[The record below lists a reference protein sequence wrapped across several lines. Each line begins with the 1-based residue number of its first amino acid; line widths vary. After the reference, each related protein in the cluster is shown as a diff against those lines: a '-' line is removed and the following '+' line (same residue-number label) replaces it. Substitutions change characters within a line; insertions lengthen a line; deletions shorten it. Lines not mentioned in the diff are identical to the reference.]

1 MELLGRSV
9 RAETAAKVWCV
20 VCGVQLQLATD
31 THFTRCYRNFGPLA
45 NLPYVLDG
53 ETVVS
58 QSNAC
63 LVYLAGRFG
72 ALHPP
77 SPLTVLIYLR
87 LKPK

>member
-1 MELLGRSV
+1 MCTTSHTHFDTILHSGEWPAIKAKL
-9 RAETAAKVWCV
+9 AETNP
-20 VCGVQLQLATD
+20 
-31 THFTRCYRNFGPLA
+31 FA

-77 SPLTVLIYLR
+77 SPLTVLICLR

>member
-45 NLPYVLDG
+45 NLPYVLG
-53 ETVVS
+53 
-58 QSNAC
+58 
-63 LVYLAGRFG
+63 LA
-72 ALHPP
+72 P
-77 SPLTVLIYLR
+77 
-87 LKPK
+87 